1 MNIRKRC
8 QLKYIPAITSKI
20 HICMHVYM
28 YVYIYIYIHI
38 YIHIYIYIYI
48 YTYVH
53 IYICIH
59 TYIPAIASKAAWTA
73 NGLQSKR
80 QYQLVS

>member
-28 YVYIYIYIHI
+28 YV
-38 YIHIYIYIYI
+38 YI